1 MKRGQ
6 PYRALRIWFMKK
18 KKKRRGRGHPY
29 SLNLRLNGSIR
40 ILLALG
46 ISTQCWPGYAGT
58 LPAISKSYWLTVV
71 GTKENANFLDIAG
84 RNER

>member
-6 PYRALRIWFMKK
+6 PYRALRIWFKK

-46 ISTQCWPGYAGT
+46 IATQCWPGYVGT
-58 LPAISKSYWLTVV
+58 LSAISK
-71 GTKENANFLDIAG
+71 
-84 RNER
+84 